1 MSLPNHIRHRTVFS
15 MRPLVLETTNH
26 EMPTRVG
33 DVTFEVVGAMQFER
47 QHTLRTAMDG
57 GGKAQESFMQAAQQ
71 EHALNE
77 QQCVRQ
83 VGQACVYGQVYQ
95 LRHVETDSWLCVESV
110 SVVEQSHALPVVLVN
125 KEHSSHHC
133 QFRFASAFRPVHPG

>member
-15 MRPLVLETTNH
+15 MRPLVLETTSH

-77 QQCVRQ
+77 QQCAPLANAAPCSASR
-83 VGQACVYGQVYQ
+83 A
-95 LRHVETDSWLCVESV
+95 RASV
-110 SVVEQSHALPVVLVN
+110 IAHTRA
-125 KEHSSHHC
+125 H
-133 QFRFASAFRPVHPG
+133 RRA